1 MLWIRELIQKE
12 ECLILFI
19 YHGENLFHKAP
30 MLEIGFESDY
40 HGNNAY
46 MKAQN
51 NGVLQNFDFHL

>member
-1 MLWIRELIQKE
+1 MLMKIQIVIMQFKIK
-12 ECLILFI
+12 L